1 MKKKD
6 VFSPIEEAIKDF
18 RKGKMIIIVDDPSR
32 ENEGDLVVAA
42 EKVNPRHISFMA
54 KYGSGLIC
62 LAIIGERLD
71 QLKLTPMVTNNK
83 PYGSEVKE
91 AAFTVSVDAKHGIT
105 TGISAYD
112 RAHTIKVLIDPKTGP
127 EDIISPGHVFPLR
140 YREGGVLVRAGH
152 TEAAVDMA
160 KLAGLYP
167 AAVICEIMREDG
179 QMARLPYLVKFAKKY
194 KLRIITVA
202 DLIRYRRRTEKLYVC
217 ENVIDLPTAFG
228 EFKMH
233 VYRDTISG
241 EHHLALVKG
250 EVRGKKNVIVRV
262 HSSCLTGESFH
273 SLRCDCGEQ
282 LHTAMRM
289 INEEGC
295 GVILYMHQ
303 EGRGI
308 GLYNKL
314 KAYSL
319 QDKGLDTVEANI
331 ALGFKPDLRDYG
343 IGAQILADL
352 GLSTI
357 RLLTNNPQKIVAL
370 EGYGLKI
377 VERIPLEIKPKHKMM
392 EKYLKTKKHKLGHL
406 LKAV

>member
-6 VFSPIEEAIKDF
+6 IFSSIEDAIRDF
-18 RKGKMIIIVDDPSR
+18 KKGKMIIIVDDPSR

-42 EKVNPRHISFMA
+42 EKVTPRHISFMA

-62 LAIIGERLD
+62 LAIVGERLD
-71 QLKLTPMVTNNK
+71 QLKLGPMVTNNK
-83 PYGSEVKE
+83 LYGLEVKE

-112 RAHTIKVLIDPKTGP
+112 RAHTIKVLIDPKTTAD
-127 EDIISPGHVFPLR
+127 DIISPGHVFPLR

-160 KLAGLYP
+160 KLSGLYP
-167 AAVICEIMREDG
+167 AAVICEVMREDG
-179 QMARLPYLVKFAKKY
+179 KMARLPYLIKFAKRY
-194 KLRIITVA
+194 KLRIITIA
-202 DLIRYRRRTEKLYVC
+202 DLIKYRRRTEKLYVC
-217 ENVIDLPTAFG
+217 EDVVDLPTEFG
-228 EFKMH
+228 EFKIH
-233 VYRDTISG
+233 IYRDTITG

-250 EVRGKKNVIVRV
+250 EVRGKRNVLVRV

-314 KAYSL
+314 KAYAL
-319 QDKGLDTVEANI
+319 QDRGLDTVEANI

-352 GLSTI
+352 GLTTI
-357 RLLTNNPQKIVAL
+357 RLLTNNPKKIVAL
-370 EGYGLKI
+370 EGYGLKV
-377 VERIPLEIKPKHKMM
+377 VERVPLEIKPKHEAMK
-392 EKYLKTKKHKLGHL
+392 KYLKTKKHKLGHL
-406 LKAV
+406 LETV